1 MENVASNS
9 QDSNK
14 WGRLISCIPT
24 LKSVAINKDSF
35 KLGRSLS
42 CDIIVTESNFS
53 QNTLIGTISK
63 EHFLIFKK
71 PCSTYAYLQDLSK
84 NGTYVNGTKVERGKS
99 VCLRTGDK
107 IAIGQRMN
115 SVYTFQSLLQEEL
128 PDTLTP
134 LTHLENTP
142 TYTEVL
148 PIWGRLLSCLLFLKS
163 FDIHQDRFKVGRSE
177 KCDVSISHTTLRQ
190 EYKDLFSKEHFIIC
204 KDSTSK
210 VVYIKDM
217 SKSGTYLNNRLIGK
231 HNMNILQHDDKIS
244 IGPKLEIFIYKC
256 MYEHDRNF
264 LPPELKTSYE
274 PSNILGK
281 GGAGEVRLAY
291 EKHTCKMVAIKKIT
305 KSRST
310 ASQMCQLNH
319 PTKIHSEINILRAL
333 KYPFIISMQHIVETP
348 MDVYIVLDY
357 MRGGELTNRILSN
370 EPMTESNVKFLFY
383 QMVLAVDYLHTKG
396 ITHRDLKPENV
407 LLHSEDVE
415 TLLKVSDFGLSKV
428 TEEDDMMKTICG
440 TLSYI
445 APEILNRH
453 IREYNRQVDV
463 WSLGVILFYMLG
475 KRLPFKS
482 PDRAIMEKNIIN
494 GYYTFEDEKW
504 EDISSD
510 AKDLVREMLTVE
522 PEERITV
529 INILKHQWLSKDL
542 NMKIRVNQLYHSHLE
557 NMEENITPFDN
568 EPSAKR
574 SRSSSDESSTSQ

>member
-24 LKSVAINKDSF
+24 LKSVAINKDAF

-42 CDIIVTESNFS
+42 CDIIIKESNFS
-53 QNTLIGTISK
+53 TNALVGTISK
-63 EHFLIFKK
+63 EHCIIFKN

-84 NGTYVNGTKVERGKS
+84 NGTYVNGTKVERGKP

-115 SVYTFQSLLQEEL
+115 SVYTFQSLLPEDL

-148 PIWGRLLSCLLFLKS
+148 PIWGRLLSCLLFLNS

-177 KCDVSISHTTLRQ
+177 KCDVPISRTNLCQ
-190 EYKDLFSKEHFIIC
+190 KYKDLFSKEHFIIC

-291 EKHTCKMVAIKKIT
+291 EK
-305 KSRST
+305 
-310 ASQMCQLNH
+310 
-319 PTKIHSEINILRAL
+319 
-333 KYPFIISMQHIVETP
+333 PFIISMKNIVETP
-348 MDVYIVLDY
+348 VDVYIVLDY

-445 APEILNRH
+445 APEILNRQ

-482 PDRAIMEKNIIN
+482 PDRSILEKIIIN

-504 EDISSD
+504 EEISSD
-510 AKDLVREMLTVE
+510 AKELVKEMLTVE
-522 PEERITV
+522 PENRITV
-529 INILKHQWLSKDL
+529 TNILKHQWLSKDL

-557 NMEENITPFDN
+557 TAEENVTPFDN

-574 SRSSSDESSTSQ
+574 IRSSSDESSSSQ

>member
-244 IGPKLEIFIYKC
+244 IGPKLEIGWFNWHIC
-256 MYEHDRNF
+256 DAVLRDLVIF
-264 LPPELKTSYE
+264 LMAT
-274 PSNILGK
+274 IL
-281 GGAGEVRLAY
+281 
-291 EKHTCKMVAIKKIT
+291 
-305 KSRST
+305 
-310 ASQMCQLNH
+310 Q
-319 PTKIHSEINILRAL
+319 
-333 KYPFIISMQHIVETP
+333 PFIISMQHIVETP

-445 APEILNRH
+445 APEILNRQ

-504 EDISSD
+504 EDISSE